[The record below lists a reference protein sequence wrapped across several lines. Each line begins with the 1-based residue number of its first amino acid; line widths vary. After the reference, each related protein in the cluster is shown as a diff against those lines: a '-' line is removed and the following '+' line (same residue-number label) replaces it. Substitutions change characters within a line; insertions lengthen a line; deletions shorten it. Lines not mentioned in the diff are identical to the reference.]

1 MLLIL
6 LAWSR
11 VLTKVKVL
19 VMRSFH
25 ISLDV
30 MPSSIC
36 SGNCDT
42 NHSSENW
49 SLLPPGHKLLMM
61 SHCKTTKGYSKTTI
75 SLTLRE
81 KSIQSEIFKS
91 LMMNLDSKI
100 LRLSRNQCKKWK
112 NVSSENF
119 GESTFGG
126 FFEFF
131 EKFLDNNSYFSVC

>member
-6 LAWSR
+6 PVWSR

-19 VMRSFH
+19 VMLSFH

-30 MPSSIC
+30 MLSSTC
-36 SGNCDT
+36 LGNCDT
-42 NHSSENW
+42 NQSSEYW

-75 SLTLRE
+75 SLTSKE

-100 LRLSRNQCKKWK
+100 LLLSRNQCKKWK
-112 NVSSENF
+112 NVSTEKF

-131 EKFLDNNSYFSVC
+131 QKFLDNKSYFSVC